1 MQVSKKRLIA
11 EFSKIVAEY
20 ESLYARFGDSLTWY
34 NQAVGKVNGLGLFFY
49 SDDSDVDAAYNLA
62 SEQVAN
68 IFCNGDKDDYSRRGY
83 SRRGRDERP
92 DAYELAADSAIA
104 KQDKQSAHLSLVQVD
119 WTEDRLP
126 EPNQDSSPVS
136 SDTSLHQADCLCV
149 ECCNRTSLW
158 SYEPTESRRS
168 EPVASVHIQGNDFE
182 EVLTESD
189 FEPDTRKPIQK
200 PPRAVFVPHLWSMWR
215 RPKKSRVSRL
225 PSGYRYNSSA
235 LYRLNRAARYAV
247 QRQVA

>member
-1 MQVSKKRLIA
+1 MKTSLKEISRLLEIIVENYQRSYLNIGQQYYAYTSASAYAHSIALLFSDSKAVRALVDEANK
-11 EFSKIVAEY
+11 KIDNIW
-20 ESLYARFGDSLTWY
+20 L
-34 NQAVGKVNGLGLFFY
+34 NG
-49 SDDSDVDAAYNLA
+49 AA
-62 SEQVAN
+62 
-68 IFCNGDKDDYSRRGY
+68 DDYSRPQQ
-83 SRRGRDERP
+83 SP
-92 DAYELAADSAIA
+92 DSELPESAP
-104 KQDKQSAHLSLVQVD
+104 LSLVQVD